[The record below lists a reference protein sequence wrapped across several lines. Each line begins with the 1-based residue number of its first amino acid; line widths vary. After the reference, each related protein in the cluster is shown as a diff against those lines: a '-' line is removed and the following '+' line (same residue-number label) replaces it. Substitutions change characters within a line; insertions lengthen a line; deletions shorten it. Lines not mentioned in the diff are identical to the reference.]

1 MPTVFTD
8 VPRISDERKKGPV
21 GLQGYSQTL
30 CFKKLKSGFN
40 TVRLSCGKTR
50 ICSDLPRGAHDAAYS
65 LVFEAQSLTNRV
77 KALGIIWKLPR
88 GGPSGNTTFPVSCAT
103 SKSLISLKTSL
114 GQKISD
120 NPCNFSTVCP
130 KLKHWNHFCQSDI
143 QGTAVNMWAN
153 WCDTRHSISASDF
166 HTELS

>member
-1 MPTVFTD
+1 MEQVTQQFAVPTVFTD
-8 VPRISDERKKGPV
+8 VQRISDERKEGRWVCKA
-21 GLQGYSQTL
+21 TARL
-30 CFKKLKSGFN
+30 CISKISGFN

-50 ICSDLPRGAHDAAYS
+50 ICSDLPCGAHDAAYS

-77 KALGIIWKLPR
+77 KALGIVWKLPT
-88 GGPSGNTTFPVSCAT
+88 GGPSGNTTFSVSCAT

-130 KLKHWNHFCQSDI
+130 KLKH
-143 QGTAVNMWAN
+143 
-153 WCDTRHSISASDF
+153 
-166 HTELS
+166 